1 MNFCLVFALFGYFF
15 AWSAAMLYRRDSNN
29 VLKPDLMAISS
40 TVVPLPIY
48 AVFDFENRLPKD
60 KQKKRPQG
68 RVELVTKSKE

>member
-15 AWSAAMLYRRDSNN
+15 AWSSGMLYRRDSNN

-48 AVFDFENRLPKD
+48 RVFDFENKLPQD
-60 KQKKRPQG
+60 KKKTRPHG
-68 RVELVTKSKE
+68 KVELVTKSKE